1 MRVTGRVIR
10 VENDLMTIRVS
21 TDVDMFRWCVD
32 HDVNT
37 VEVRIDD
44 GRSITADQR
53 RKIYATM
60 RDIADWMGDMPESV
74 KEFFKWS
81 FCGDAEHE
89 EFSLSDVDRETA
101 SEFLSYLIDFCI
113 QNGVP
118 CSDPLWDRCE
128 DIERYMYACVMT
140 RTCCITGKKNA
151 QIHHVD
157 RIGMGRNRETICQVG
172 MRVVPLSADIHTML
186 HYSGGEEEFY
196 KKHHIEPIALTEKMC
211 EKLRLGK
218 IYVT

>member
-1 MRVTGRVIR
+1 MRVTGKILSAV
-10 VENDLMTIRVS
+10 NDVLTIQVCA
-21 TDVDMFRWCVD
+21 DAQNWCLD
-32 HDVNT
+32 HNAKT

-60 RDIADWMGDMPESV
+60 RDIADWSGDMPDSI
-74 KEFFKWS
+74 KAFFKWQ
-81 FCGDAEHE
+81 FCGDSQHE
-89 EFSLSDVDRETA
+89 DFSLSDVDRETA
-101 SEFLSYLIDFCI
+101 SEFLTYLIDFCI

-151 QIHHVD
+151 QIHHAFTRV
-157 RIGMGRNRETICQVG
+157 GMGRNRDTICHVG
-172 MRVVPLSADIHTML
+172 MTVVPLSADIHSMI
-186 HYSGGEEEFY
+186 HFSGGEKEFY
-196 KKHHIEPIALTEKMC
+196 EKHHIVPIQLTEKMC
-211 EKLRLGK
+211 QHLHLGK
-218 IYVT
+218 ITVS

>member
-1 MRVTGRVIR
+1 MRVQGEILSAVNDVI
-10 VENDLMTIRVS
+10 TIRVKA
-21 TDVDMFRWCVD
+21 DAQNWVYD
-32 HDVNT
+32 HNAKT

-44 GRSITADQR
+44 GRSITNDQR

-60 RDIADWMGDMPESV
+60 RDIADYTGDMPDSV
-74 KEFFKWS
+74 KAFFKWS
-81 FCGDAEHE
+81 FCGDNEYE
-89 EFSLSDVDRETA
+89 DFSLSDVDRETA

-151 QIHHVD
+151 QIHHYD
-157 RIGMGRNRETICQVG
+157 RIGMGRNRDTICQVG
-172 MRVVPLSADIHTML
+172 MRVVPLSADLHTMI
-186 HYSGGEEEFY
+186 HYTGKEDEFY
-196 KKHHIEPIALTEKMC
+196 KEHHITPIALTEKMC
-211 EKLRLGK
+211 EHLKLGK
-218 IYVT
+218 IQIS

>member
-1 MRVTGRVIR
+1 MKVSGKILSVD
-10 VENDLMTIRVS
+10 NDIITIQVCA
-21 TDVDMFRWCVD
+21 DAQGWCLE
-32 HDVNT
+32 HNAES

-44 GRSITADQR
+44 GRSITNDQR

-60 RDIADWMGDMPESV
+60 RDIAEWTGDMPDAI
-74 KEFFKWS
+74 KAYFKWS
-81 FCGDAEHE
+81 FCGDNQHE

-101 SEFLSYLIDFCI
+101 SEFLTYLIDFCI

-151 QIHHVD
+151 HIHHVD
-157 RIGMGRNRETICQVG
+157 RIGMGRDRNEICQIG
-172 MRVVPLSADIHTML
+172 MRVVPLSPDLHTMI
-186 HYSGGEEEFY
+186 HYTGKEQEFY
-196 KKHHIEPIALTEKMC
+196 SQHHITPIALTEKMC
-211 EKLRLGK
+211 NHLKLGK
-218 IYVT
+218 IQIT

>member
-1 MRVTGRVIR
+1 MRVQGKILSAINDVI
-10 VENDLMTIRVS
+10 TIQVKA
-21 TDVDMFRWCVD
+21 DAQGWCID
-32 HDVNT
+32 HGART
-37 VEVRIDD
+37 CEVRIDD
-44 GRSITADQR
+44 GRSITSDQR

-60 RDIADWMGDMPESV
+60 RDIAEWMGDMPDYV

-81 FCGDAEHE
+81 FCGDEEHDL
-89 EFSLSDVDRETA
+89 FSLSDVDRETA
-101 SEFLSYLIDFCI
+101 SEFLTYLIDFCV

-157 RIGMGRNRETICQVG
+157 RVGMRSRDNICHVG
-172 MRVVPLSADIHTML
+172 MRVVPLSADLHTMI
-186 HYSGGEEEFY
+186 HYSGGEDEFY

-211 EKLRLGK
+211 EYLKIGK
-218 IYVT
+218 IQVT

>member
-1 MRVTGRVIR
+1 MRVSGKILSAVNDVI
-10 VENDLMTIRVS
+10 TIRVCA
-21 TDVDMFRWCVD
+21 DAEGWCRD
-32 HDVNT
+32 HSSRT

-44 GRSITADQR
+44 GRSITNDQR

-60 RDIADWMGDMPESV
+60 RDIAEWNGDMPDSV
-74 KEFFKWS
+74 KAFFKWS
-81 FCGDAEHE
+81 FCGDNEHE
-89 EFSLSDVDRETA
+89 DFSLSDVDRETA
-101 SEFLSYLIDFCI
+101 SDFLTYLIDFCI

-157 RIGMGRNRETICQVG
+157 RVGMGRNRDTICQVG
-172 MRVVPLSADIHTML
+172 MRVVPLAADLHTMI
-186 HYSGGEEEFY
+186 HYSGGEQEFY
-196 KKHHIEPIALTEKMC
+196 DKHHIEPIKLTKKMC
-211 EKLRLGK
+211 EHLKLGN
-218 IYVT
+218 IQIS

>member
-1 MRVTGRVIR
+1 MKVSGKILTVD
-10 VENDLMTIRVS
+10 NDIITIRVCA
-21 TDVDMFRWCVD
+21 DAQGWCLE
-32 HDVNT
+32 HSAET

-44 GRSITADQR
+44 GRCITNDQR

-60 RDIADWMGDMPESV
+60 RDIAEWTGDMPDAI
-74 KEFFKWS
+74 KAYFKWS
-81 FCGDAEHE
+81 FCGDNQHE

-101 SEFLSYLIDFCI
+101 SEFLTYLIDFCI

-151 QIHHVD
+151 HIHHVD
-157 RIGMGRNRETICQVG
+157 RIGIGRDRNEICQVG
-172 MRVVPLSADIHTML
+172 MRVVPLSPDLHTMI
-186 HYSGGEEEFY
+186 HYTGKEQEFY
-196 KKHHIEPIALTEKMC
+196 EQHHITPIALTEKMC
-211 EKLRLGK
+211 SHLSLGK
-218 IYVT
+218 VQIT

>member
-1 MRVTGRVIR
+1 MKVQGKILSAVNDVI
-10 VENDLMTIRVS
+10 TIQVCA
-21 TDVDMFRWCVD
+21 DAQNWCID
-32 HDVNT
+32 HNAKT

-44 GRSITADQR
+44 GRSITNDQR

-60 RDIADWMGDMPESV
+60 RDIADWSGDIPDSI
-74 KEFFKWS
+74 KAFFKWT
-81 FCGDAEHE
+81 FCGDNQHE
-89 EFSLSDVDRETA
+89 DFSLSDVDRETA
-101 SEFLSYLIDFCI
+101 SEFLTYLIDFCI

-172 MRVVPLSADIHTML
+172 MRVVPLSADLHTMI
-186 HYSGGEEEFY
+186 HISGGEKEFY
-196 KKHHIEPIALTEKMC
+196 EKHHIEPIALTEKMC
-211 EKLRLGK
+211 EFLRLGK
-218 IYVT
+218 IEIS

>member
-1 MRVTGRVIR
+1 MKVAGQILS
-10 VENDLMTIRVS
+10 VENDIITIRVCADAQS
-21 TDVDMFRWCVD
+21 WCID
-32 HDVNT
+32 HNART

-44 GRSITADQR
+44 GRSITNDQR

-60 RDIADWMGDMPESV
+60 RDIADWSGDMPDSV
-74 KEFFKWS
+74 KAFFKWS
-81 FCGDAEHE
+81 FCGDKEYE
-89 EFSLSDVDRETA
+89 DFSLSDVDRETA
-101 SEFLSYLIDFCI
+101 SAFLTYLIDFCI

-157 RIGMGRNRETICQVG
+157 RIGMGRNRDEICHIG
-172 MRVVPLSADIHTML
+172 MRVVPLSADLHTMI
-186 HYSGGEEEFY
+186 HFTGKEQEFY
-196 KKHHIEPIALTEKMC
+196 EQHHITPIVLTEKMC
-211 EKLRLGK
+211 EHLKLGK
-218 IYVT
+218 IPIT

>member
-1 MRVTGRVIR
+1 MRVSGQILSVD
-10 VENDLMTIRVS
+10 NDVLTIRVCA
-21 TDVDMFRWCVD
+21 DAQGWVWN
-32 HDVNT
+32 HDAKT

-53 RKIYATM
+53 KKIYACM
-60 RDIADWMGDMPESV
+60 RDIAEWMGDMPDTV
-74 KEFFKWS
+74 KAFFKWS
-81 FCGDAEHE
+81 FCGNYERED
-89 EFSLSDVDRETA
+89 FSLSSVDRETA
-101 SEFLSYLIDFCI
+101 GEFLSFLIDFCI

-118 CSDPLWDRCE
+118 CSDPLWDRCD

-157 RIGMGRNRETICQVG
+157 RIGAGRNRNTMCQVG
-172 MRVVPLSADIHTML
+172 MKVVPLSADLHTML

-196 KKHHIEPIALTEKMC
+196 KKHHIEPIKLTEKMC
-211 EKLRLGK
+211 EHLNLGK
-218 IYVT
+218 IQIS